1 MTAHDLFV
9 DSGDGTRIAVRDYK
23 GEGPPLVLV
32 HGHLGNLASF
42 DDLAP
47 RLTASYR
54 VVAYDQRGHG
64 WSEGGPTTADTYVAD
79 LAAVVTALGL
89 ERPVLW
95 GQSFGSI
102 VAAVAI
108 SAGIEVRALVNEDGF
123 IVDGDPPGDDELTE
137 GRRVF
142 PAGSLD
148 AVLAG
153 WSSAAA
159 GMPAG
164 VATGERSILRHADGR
179 IELRP
184 TQTELTDKVRTHQQS
199 VAAVKTDLARGV
211 RKLRENVAD
220 TTPNV
225 ENDFGWKHAE
235 QVRGRVS
242 TGRGA
247 VRGQSE
253 AGRILTH
260 RPAIDIA
267 PALARQ
273 VCLSAAIRHAT

>member
-1 MTAHDLFV
+1 MTANDLFV
-9 DSGDGTRIAVRDYK
+9 DSGDGTRIAARDHG

-32 HGHLGNLASF
+32 HGPLGNLASF
-42 DDLAP
+42 DDVAP

-64 WSEGGPTTADTYVAD
+64 WSESGPTTAATYVAD

-102 VAAVAI
+102 VAAAAI

-123 IVDGDPPGDDELTE
+123 IVDGVPPGDDELTE

-148 AVLAG
+148 AVLEG

-164 VATGERSILRHADGR
+164 IATGERSILRHADGR

-184 TQTELTDKVRTHQQS
+184 TQTELTDKVRTMWSTPIAATYRALTAPVLLLAAREGGLAASGHRERDVDELTRTAGGPVTVHWFDTDHWIS
-199 VAAVKTDLARGV
+199 ALDPEGVAAALRRFASDL
-211 RKLRENVAD
+211 
-220 TTPNV
+220 
-225 ENDFGWKHAE
+225 
-235 QVRGRVS
+235 
-242 TGRGA
+242 
-247 VRGQSE
+247 
-253 AGRILTH
+253 
-260 RPAIDIA
+260 
-267 PALARQ
+267 
-273 VCLSAAIRHAT
+273 